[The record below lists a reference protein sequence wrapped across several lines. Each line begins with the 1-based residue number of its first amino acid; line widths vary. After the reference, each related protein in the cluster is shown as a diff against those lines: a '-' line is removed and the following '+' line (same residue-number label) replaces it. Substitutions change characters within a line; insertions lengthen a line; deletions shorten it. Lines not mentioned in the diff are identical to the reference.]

1 MVTALVADYLLV
13 CATALTFEA
22 ASNDMEDK
30 VNEYVTPSIDSP
42 KTEYIIQGGPVIVK
56 DGKNWVACQA
66 VVTKS
71 EQQLMSTDEFKNMT
85 GGAPLL
91 ERTDDKDGYKIK

>member
-1 MVTALVADYLLV
+1 MVTAMVADYLLV
-13 CATALTFEA
+13 CATAATFTA
-22 ASNDMEDK
+22 AANNMEDK

-56 DGKNWVACQA
+56 DGKEWQACQA

-71 EQQLMSTDEFKNMT
+71 ERQLMTVEELKEMT
-85 GGAPLL
+85 GGAPIL
-91 ERTDDKDGYKIK
+91 EKTDDKDGYRFR